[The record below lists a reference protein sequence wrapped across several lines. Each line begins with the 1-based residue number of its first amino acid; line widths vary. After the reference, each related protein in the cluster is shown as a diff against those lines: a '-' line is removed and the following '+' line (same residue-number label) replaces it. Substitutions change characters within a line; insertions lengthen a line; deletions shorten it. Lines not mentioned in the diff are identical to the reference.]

1 MKLFK
6 SITVFLF
13 GLFIFSSCVTQKIIP
28 SFESYLYPDG
38 RKVTI
43 RKVDDLNN
51 RKFEFYFFE
60 AKRLL
65 MLEDYHNAILYF
77 HEAIKIDSTCATCY
91 SELGRLMLNAEDL
104 DQAEDFFFKAVQL
117 DPSNEY
123 FIDVLSN
130 IYIHQQKDT
139 LALRSTHFLVN
150 NFPTN
155 FNYLFRLVITQQ
167 KLKLYS
173 QALQTLDKI
182 EKLQGNQ
189 DFIAQN
195 RVEIYEDMNKFKKA
209 ENVFL
214 DLIHDFPSN
223 SDYKLSLGDF
233 YFRHK
238 KFKDALTAYEQV
250 LQKDSTNGMVYFR
263 MAHFYKVKSETSNF
277 KKYFVEGLNHENVD
291 VEFKLSQIYPYVE
304 DSTFLPFTKKEFY
317 SLVKSLTKIHPYSAE
332 LFTFYAYFGE
342 ETIGKEASIRAL
354 ESSLLLNENQLD
366 VWQQFLG
373 KVYSSED
380 STKFKEY
387 FPRAIKL
394 FPKDP
399 VLNYFGGLSS
409 FIEKDYENAISF
421 LTIASEQTG
430 LRDAFYADIYSLLGD
445 AYFKMNKYASAYE
458 SFDKSLSFDAN
469 RAVVLN
475 NYAYYLSVNNHEL
488 AKAESMISRVME
500 LEPLNPTYLDTYA
513 WVLFK
518 RGKFLDAL
526 FVMDQVM
533 DLEKEPSGV
542 LYEHYGDI
550 LYMNDEIDKALEY
563 WIKASEFKDDEV
575 SDQLDKK
582 IKEKKYYE

>member
-6 SITVFLF
+6 NCIVLFFVLIILGSCRTQTTIT
-13 GLFIFSSCVTQKIIP
+13 
-28 SFESYLYPDG
+28 SFESHLYPDG
-38 RKVTI
+38 KKATI
-43 RKVDDLNN
+43 RNVDDLNN

-91 SELGRLMLNAEDL
+91 SELGRLMLNSEDL
-104 DQAEDFFFKAVQL
+104 HQAEEFFFKAVQL
-117 DPSNEY
+117 DPTNEY
-123 FIDVLSN
+123 FVDILSN

-139 LALRSTHFLVN
+139 LALQSTQFLVH

-155 FNYLFRLVITQQ
+155 FNYLFRLVLTQRTLG
-167 KLKLYS
+167 KNS
-173 QALQTLDKI
+173 EALETLNEI
-182 EKLQGNQ
+182 EKLQLNS

-195 RVEIYEDMNKFKKA
+195 RMEIYEDMNKFKKA
-209 ENVFL
+209 EKVLL
-214 DLIHDFPSN
+214 DLIQKFPSN
-223 SDYKLSLGDF
+223 SDYTSSLGDF

-238 KFKDALTAYEQV
+238 KFSEALATYLQV
-250 LQKDSTNGMVYFR
+250 IEDDPSNGLVYFKIAR
-263 MAHFYKVKSETSNF
+263 FYQVKSDTANF
-277 KKYFVEGLNHENVD
+277 RKYFSKGLNQQNVE

-304 DSTFLPFTKKEFY
+304 DSTSLPFTNAEYFD
-317 SLVKSLTKIHPYSAE
+317 LVKNLTTIHPYSAE
-332 LFTFYAYFGE
+332 LFTFYSYFGE
-342 ETIGKEASIRAL
+342 QTIGMEASINAL
-354 ESSLLLNENQLD
+354 ETSLLLDENQLD

-373 KVYSSED
+373 KVYTSAD
-380 STKFKEY
+380 STKFDLY
-387 FPRAIKL
+387 FSRAINL
-394 FPKDP
+394 FPNDP

-409 FIEKDYENAISF
+409 FISNNFEDAISY
-421 LTIASEQTG
+421 LTTASSQTG
-430 LRDAFYADIYSLLGD
+430 IIDAFYADIYSLLGD
-445 AYFKMNKYASAYE
+445 SYYQINNFSSAYE
-458 SFDKSLSFDAN
+458 SFDKSLTYDAN
-469 RAVVLN
+469 RVVVLN

-526 FVMDQVM
+526 FVMEQVI

-550 LYMNDEIDKALEY
+550 LYMNDEYDKALEY
-563 WIKASEFKDDEV
+563 WIKASEIEDSEV
-575 SDQLDKK
+575 TDQLEKK
-582 IKEKKYYE
+582 ITEKRYYE